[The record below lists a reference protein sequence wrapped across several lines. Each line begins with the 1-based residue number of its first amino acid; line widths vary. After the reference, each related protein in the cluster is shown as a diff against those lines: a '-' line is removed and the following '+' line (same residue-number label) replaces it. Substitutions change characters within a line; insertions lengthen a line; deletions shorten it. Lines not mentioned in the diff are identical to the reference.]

1 MRLRLRTVR
10 GRPAQ
15 RSSSPSSNQRVATSR
30 NIFEPRSRS
39 SIVSP
44 SKSATNT
51 HPRIQHQARN
61 LPPRYPHRKLRKQH
75 TTMGSKDIAIVL
87 HTNLPSDKG
96 IISPL
101 LLSTARDA
109 LRRRDAQAM
118 LAAFTSPLCSVY
130 NRSIGTR
137 RYSATSTAEIPQ
149 LLGSSSPV
157 K

>member
-10 GRPAQ
+10 GRPSQ
-15 RSSSPSSNQRVATSR
+15 RSTSPAPNQRVATSR

-39 SIVSP
+39 SIISP
-44 SKSATNT
+44 SKSVTNT
-51 HPRIQHQARN
+51 YPRIQHQTRN

-75 TTMGSKDIAIVL
+75 TTMGSRDNVIAL
-87 HTNLPSDKG
+87 HTNIPRDKG

-101 LLSTARDA
+101 LLGVARDA

-118 LAAFTSPLCSVY
+118 LAAFTSPLCSV
-130 NRSIGTR
+130 NNQSIGTR
-137 RYSATSTAEIPQ
+137 RYSAASTAKISQ
-149 LLGSSSPV
+149 LLGTSSPV